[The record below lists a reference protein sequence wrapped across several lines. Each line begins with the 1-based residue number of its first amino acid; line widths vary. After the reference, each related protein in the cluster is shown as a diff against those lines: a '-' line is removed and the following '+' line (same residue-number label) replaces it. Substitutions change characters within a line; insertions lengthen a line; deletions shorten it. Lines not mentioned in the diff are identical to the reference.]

1 VDPETLGLEKAKGMN
16 RQNASHSAAA
26 ESSGFSLLELM
37 ITVGIL
43 SILAA
48 IAIPSYQHYVLKSH
62 RTDAKTALF
71 NLASMEERFF
81 STSSTYST
89 LPTDLGYSAASFP
102 FNTLN
107 ADYTISQSG
116 FVPAVPPSALA
127 PAGTPATY
135 AFTATAIGVQANDTN
150 CLTFTLDSHG
160 AQTATPDPNNDCW
173 N

>member
-1 VDPETLGLEKAKGMN
+1 MN
-16 RQNASHSAAA
+16 RQNVSRPGAAQ
-26 ESSGFSLLELM
+26 SPGFSLIELM
-37 ITVGIL
+37 IVVVVL
-43 SILAA
+43 SILTA
-48 IAIPSYQHYVLKSH
+48 IAIPSYQRYVLKSH

-89 LPTDLGYSAASFP
+89 LPTDLGYSAGNFP

-107 ADYTISQSG
+107 GDYAISQSG
-116 FVPAVPPSALA
+116 FVAAVPPSALA

-135 AFTATAIGVQANDTN
+135 AFTATAIGVQAGDTN